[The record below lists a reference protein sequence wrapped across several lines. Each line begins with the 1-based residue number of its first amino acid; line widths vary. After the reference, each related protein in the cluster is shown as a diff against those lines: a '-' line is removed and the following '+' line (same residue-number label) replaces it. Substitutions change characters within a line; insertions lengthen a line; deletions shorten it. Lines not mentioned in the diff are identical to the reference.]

1 MKVKNKRMLL
11 FFAAMCLFNL
21 AANFAHPVTP
31 TVIKNL
37 QLHDYMFGVA
47 LASMMISNFAMSPFW
62 GKINSYLSSRVSLLI
77 CCCGYGVGQ
86 IMFGLAK
93 TELMIILARIFA
105 GVFTGGVFV
114 SFLTYVVNVSPEAE
128 RATNLMITATIQ
140 SVASAFGY
148 LVGGLLGEISIFM
161 TFMIQAGTLIGVG
174 ILFFLVVEKDSTLSV
189 KDIAPRQL
197 IREANP
203 FAAFM
208 DSRKFMTAVFALAY
222 GVVLFSN
229 LGYYA
234 YEQCFNY
241 YIKDQFGLTSAY
253 NGAVKAVVGFISLA
267 ANSTICLWIIRRT
280 DSKKSVIPVLLCC
293 AAAIFGVI
301 AAPDIALFMIINVV
315 FFAFNAVS
323 VPVVQNVVA
332 DGAQEGQS
340 NMVMGFYNAIKNFG
354 GIIGSLTAGFIYS
367 SGPKLSFVFACAAFV
382 LAALCAFVYM
392 RCGGVKKQPKE

>member
-1 MKVKNKRMLL
+1 MLL
-11 FFAAMCLFNL
+11 FFAAMCIFNL
-21 AANFAHPVTP
+21 GANFAHPVTP

-47 LASMMISNFAMSPFW
+47 LAAMMISNFAMSPFW

-77 CCCGYGVGQ
+77 CCCGYGAGQ
-86 IMFGLAK
+86 IMFGMAK

-105 GVFTGGVFV
+105 GIFTGGIFV
-114 SFLTYVVNVSPEAE
+114 SFLTYVVNVSSEEE
-128 RATNLMITATIQ
+128 RPTNLMITATIQ

-161 TFMIQAGTLIGVG
+161 TFMVQAGTLIGVG
-174 ILFFLVVEKDSTLSV
+174 VLFFLVVEKDNTRSV
-189 KDIAPRQL
+189 KDIAPAQF

-203 FAAFM
+203 FAAFL

-241 YIKDQFGLTSAY
+241 YIKDQFGLTSSY

-267 ANSTICLWIIRRT
+267 ANSTICLWIIRKT
-280 DSKKSVIPVLLCC
+280 DSKRSVIPVLLCC
-293 AAAIFGVI
+293 VAAIFGVI
-301 AAPDIALFMIINVV
+301 AAPDITLFMIINVV

-323 VPVVQNVVA
+323 IPVVQNVVA

-382 LAALCAFVYM
+382 LAAVCAFVYM
-392 RCGGVKKQPKE
+392 KCGGVKKYPKR

>member
-1 MKVKNKRMLL
+1 MLL
-11 FFAAMCLFNL
+11 FFAAMCIFNL
-21 AANFAHPVTP
+21 GANFAHPVTP

-77 CCCGYGVGQ
+77 CCCGYGAGQ

-105 GVFTGGVFV
+105 GIFTGGIFV
-114 SFLTYVVNVSPEAE
+114 SFLTYVVNVSSEAE
-128 RATNLMITATIQ
+128 RPTNLMITATIQ

-148 LVGGLLGEISIFM
+148 LIGGLLGEISIFM
-161 TFMIQAGTLIGVG
+161 TFMVQAGTLIGVG
-174 ILFFLVVEKDSTLSV
+174 VLFFLVVEKDSTLSV
-189 KDIAPRQL
+189 KDIAPAQF

-203 FAAFM
+203 FAAFL

-241 YIKDQFGLTSAY
+241 YIKDQFGLTSSY
-253 NGAVKAVVGFISLA
+253 NGAIKAVVGFISLA
-267 ANSTICLWIIRRT
+267 ANSTICLWIIRKT
-280 DSKKSVIPVLLCC
+280 DSKRSVIPVLLCC

-323 VPVVQNVVA
+323 IPVVQNVVA
-332 DGAQEGQS
+332 DGAQEGQGS
-340 NMVMGFYNAIKNFG
+340 MVMGFYNAIKNLG

-367 SGPKLSFVFACAAFV
+367 SGPKLSFVFAFAAFV
-382 LAALCAFVYM
+382 LAAVCAFVYM
-392 RCGGVKKQPKE
+392 KCGGVKKGENK

>member
-1 MKVKNKRMLL
+1 MKNKRMLL
-11 FFAAMCLFNL
+11 FFITMCIFNL
-21 AANFAHPVTP
+21 GANFAHPVTP

-62 GKINSYLSSRVSLLI
+62 GKINTYISSRVSLLI
-77 CCCGYGVGQ
+77 CCCGYGIGQ
-86 IMFGLAK
+86 ILFGVAK

-105 GVFTGGVFV
+105 GIFTGGVFV
-114 SFLTYVVNVSPEAE
+114 SFLTYVVNVSPEE
-128 RATNLMITATIQ
+128 RRPTNLMITATIQ

-148 LVGGLLGEISIFM
+148 LIGGLLGEISIFM
-161 TFMIQAGTLIGVG
+161 TFMVQAGTLIGVG
-174 ILFFLVVEKDSTLSV
+174 ILFFFVVEKDNSLSV
-189 KDIAPRQL
+189 KDIAPARFF
-197 IREANP
+197 REANP
-203 FAAFM
+203 FAAFL

-222 GVVLFSN
+222 GVVALSN

-241 YIKDQFGLTSAY
+241 YIKDQFGFTSSY
-253 NGAVKAVVGFISLA
+253 NGAIKAVVGFISLA
-267 ANSTICLWIIRRT
+267 ANSTICLWIIRKT

-301 AAPDIALFMIINVV
+301 AAPNIAMFMVINVV

-332 DGAQEGQS
+332 DGAQEGQG
-340 NMVMGFYNAIKNFG
+340 NLVMGFYNAVKNLG
-354 GIIGSLTAGFIYS
+354 GIVGSLTAGFIYS
-367 SGPKLSFVFACAAFV
+367 TGPKLSFVFACIAFI
-382 LAALCAFVYM
+382 LAAVCAFIYM
-392 RCGGVKKQPKE
+392 KCGGAKPKTNTT